1 MIMTRGK
8 NICKQLKEVRKRI
21 AEENG
26 IPLKI
31 EECSYKGECRGTC
44 PRCEAEVRYL
54 ENALAERLRIGKVAT
69 VAGLALGLATAA
81 QAQAPQN
88 DTVPLLDTAKAHKAE
103 CLGTLKGTVFD
114 IKTNEPLPFVNIV
127 LKQDGKQIHVGT
139 TDFDGHYTLK
149 PVPFGDYTLIFMYAY
164 HRRIV
169 HGVTVNRPGFTVT
182 DIGMVYDST
191 IVIDSCSASRNH
203 YPPIEIGNAVGT
215 AGEVIRQVRYED
227 DSENDREVVHGQ
239 IQVKLPGTPASQA
252 TPAEQPLLYE
262 EKEHPGVRVKMLSV
276 AALALGLA
284 AGTAQAAGTSPTVLP
299 EVPSIV
305 TEAVHVSDS
314 VTIKGTVVESGTG
327 EPVPFARVV
336 VADGK
341 GMVVGTNTDFD
352 GNYEVKVAK
361 GKYTITF
368 ACVGYAEYVMPEDMY
383 KKDCLLPSIKL
394 ESSITGLVE
403 VEIIDDRNYQPVIEI
418 GPDGASQS
426 LEKDGVKVIVR

>member
-1 MIMTRGK
+1 MTRGK

-26 IPLKI
+26 IPLEM

-88 DTVPLLDTAKAHKAE
+88 DTVPLRDTAKAHKAE
-103 CLGTLKGTVFD
+103 CRGTLKGKVFD
-114 IKTNEPLPFVNIV
+114 IKTNTPLPFSNVTLWQGGK
-127 LKQDGKQIHVGT
+127 LKYGASTGYDGQ
-139 TDFDGHYTLK
+139 YTFFK
-149 PVPFGDYTLIFMYAY
+149 NVPLGDYVFHVQVSMRSQPFEREITVDSI
-164 HRRIV
+164 
-169 HGVTVNRPGFTVT
+169 GVTVLDVGLDMDSVVIVDEMGRLPGPSLEDIIKAVEQDGDDGEPRPA
-182 DIGMVYDST
+182 IG
-191 IVIDSCSASRNH
+191 
-203 YPPIEIGNAVGT
+203 E
-215 AGEVIRQVRYED
+215 
-227 DSENDREVVHGQ
+227 

-284 AGTAQAAGTSPTVLP
+284 AGTAQAAGTSSAVLP

-341 GMVVGTNTDFD
+341 GTVVGTNTDFD

-361 GKYTITF
+361 GKYTITC
-368 ACVGYAEYVMPEDMY
+368 ACVGYAKYVMPEDMY

-394 ESSITGLVE
+394 EASITGLVE
-403 VEIIDDRNYQPVIEI
+403 VEIIDDLDYQPVIEI